1 MKQGSL
7 LLVALLAAAA
17 FAFVVASGLPGAV
30 AVAAAAAP
38 TPTSLPQST
47 CDSNRTVQVSGSAT
61 IHVVPD
67 RVLIQLGV
75 QSNGATTTAVQSAN
89 TAAIQKVL
97 KALQAKGIAAK
108 DIATDIYVIEPVYED
123 YDSLYIKGYRIN
135 NIVAVTLR
143 DAKLTGPV
151 LATALQAGANQVV
164 NVEFYTSELRKYR
177 DQARALA
184 MQAAREKGQ
193 ALAAAAGARMGCVL
207 HISENSWSYYNGW
220 WSGRSSSNW
229 AQNVVQN
236 AGPGGGSVAGGADEP
251 LSLGQIS
258 VQAEVGATFGLN

>member
-1 MKQGSL
+1 MKPIPIL
-7 LLVALLAAAA
+7 LSPLLAAVVL
-17 FAFVVASGLPGAV
+17 AFVFAVGLPGAG
-30 AVAAAAAP
+30 AAAP
-38 TPTSLPQST
+38 APTPLPQTS
-47 CDSNRTVQVSGSAT
+47 CNSNRSVQVSGSAT

-89 TAAIQKVL
+89 TAAIQKVI

-123 YDSLYIKGYRIN
+123 YDSFYIKGYRIN
-135 NIVAVTLR
+135 NVVAVTLR
-143 DAKLTGPV
+143 DAKMTGPV
-151 LATALQAGANQVV
+151 LAAALQAGANQVV

-193 ALAAAAGARMGCVL
+193 ALASAAGARLGCVL

-220 WSGRSSSNW
+220 WYGRNSSNW

-236 AGPGGGSVAGGADEP
+236 AGPGGGSAAGSADEP

>member
-7 LLVALLAAAA
+7 LLGALLAAAV
-17 FAFVVASGLPGAV
+17 FTLSVAAGLPGSAS
-30 AVAAAAAP
+30 AAP
-38 TPTSLPQST
+38 VPTPLPQTT
-47 CDSNRTVQVSGSAT
+47 CDSNRSVQVSGSAT

-75 QSNGATTTAVQSAN
+75 QSNGVTTTAVQSAN

-135 NIVAVTLR
+135 NVVGVTLR

-151 LATALQAGANQVV
+151 LAAALQAGANQVV

-177 DQARALA
+177 DQARTLA

-193 ALAAAAGARMGCVL
+193 ALATAAGARMGCVL